1 MNNKRKGEPRNL
13 IYDVKDFLKKFFSS
27 RLFVLAA
34 VIILLFAILAER
46 VFSLQIVNGSDY
58 QNNFIMLIKKPL
70 SIDASRGN
78 IYDCNG
84 NLLAYNQL
92 AYSVVISD
100 NGNYATTKQHNK
112 ELNKELAEVI
122 NVIKENGGTIYNDFP
137 IILNDDGTYSY
148 NFTSDTSRKRFLSDV
163 FGKQYD
169 KLEYNRT
176 LEFDEANATAENIIS
191 YLTSNQTEC
200 FDVSKKYDAQTT
212 YDIVVM
218 RYAIRQ
224 NRFTKYKTTTIA
236 KDVNDAIVAY
246 VNEHSDTL
254 TGITIEEDT
263 IRKYNYAEYISSLVG
278 YTGKISTDEYN
289 ELSKD
294 DDSYTQNDMVGK
306 SGLEQYYESYL
317 RGQNGEEQIYV
328 NNVGK
333 ITDVISRDDPVAG
346 DDLYLSIDIN
356 LQEATYKLL
365 EQEIAG
371 IVYSKIKSGEIPIT
385 DVYFALLNNNVVD
398 LTHFNSADATDRE
411 KEIYNMFSGQLSSAL
426 ASVDSELQ
434 NGTAGTNDMSEQT
447 LDYFTCIMSMLN
459 EDGLLLSSEIDT
471 SDSTYT
477 AWKAGTLSPR
487 EYLKY
492 CISKQWIDISL
503 LDVDQ
508 KYADSSEI
516 YTALCSYIQTKL
528 ADDKDFA
535 KIIYKYMV
543 NAGTISGQQICLLL
557 FDQGV
562 LDYDDATVNGLVNG
576 SISSYSFIMD
586 KINNIEITPA
596 QLALD
601 PCTGSSIITDVKTG
615 QIKALVS
622 YPGYDNNKLA
632 NTVDADYYQALREDK
647 SNPLWNYAT
656 QEQTAPGSTFKMVT
670 STAGLAEGVIDTTT
684 KINCTGKFYDISNE
698 PECWI
703 YPGAHGMDNV
713 SEALRDSCNV
723 FFYTTGF
730 RLASKKTGTYDDAN
744 GISLIQ
750 KYASIYGLDQKS
762 GVEIVEKT
770 PTLATQ
776 YPVMAAIGQSDNN
789 LTTISLSRY
798 VTAVASGNLYDYKL
812 MNKIVDA
819 EGNTVEQYNSQS
831 TDISGTLNQSQW
843 DAIHQG
849 MRMVVENLHDVFGG
863 FTGVEV
869 AGKTGTAQQV
879 KTRPNHALFVG
890 YAPYSDPEIS
900 IATRIS
906 YGYSSHNAAAAS
918 RNIIS
923 YYFNLQS
930 LDEIL
935 SVKAEG
941 VNSSASSGVTD

>member
-1 MNNKRKGEPRNL
+1 M
-13 IYDVKDFLKKFFSS
+13 IYDIKEFLKKFFSS

-34 VIILLFAILAER
+34 VVVLLFAILAER
-46 VFSLQIVNGSDY
+46 IFTLQIVNGADY
-58 QNNFIMLIKKPL
+58 QENFIMLIKKNL

-100 NGNYATTKQHNK
+100 NGNYSSTKEHYK
-112 ELNKELAEVI
+112 LLNKEIAEI
-122 NVIKENGGTIYNDFP
+122 THVIKENGGTIYNDFP
-137 IILNDDGTYSY
+137 IVLNDDGTYSY
-148 NFTSDTSRKRFLSDV
+148 TFTSDTSRKRFLSDV
-163 FGKQYD
+163 FGKKYD
-169 KLEYNRT
+169 KLEYNND
-176 LEFDEANATAENIIS
+176 LNFDEANATAQNVMD
-191 YLTSNQTEC
+191 YLKSSQTGCFRVSN
-200 FDVSKKYDAQTT
+200 KYDEETA

-218 RYAIRQ
+218 RYAINL
-224 NRFTKYKTTTIA
+224 NRYTKYETTTIA
-236 KDVNDAIVAY
+236 QDVNDTIVAY
-246 VNEHSDTL
+246 VNEHADTL
-254 TGITIEEDT
+254 TGISIEEDT

-294 DDSYTQNDMVGK
+294 DETYTQNDMVGK

-317 RGQNGEEQIYV
+317 RGKNGEEQVYV

-333 ITDVISRDDPVAG
+333 INEVISRDEPTAG
-346 DDLYLSIDIN
+346 NDLYLSIDIN

-371 IVYSKIKSGEIPIT
+371 IVYSKIKSGDIPIT
-385 DVYFALLNNNVVD
+385 DVYFALINNNVVD
-398 LTHFNSADATDRE
+398 LTHFNASDASGTESD
-411 KEIYNMFSGQLSSAL
+411 IYNAFSGQLSSAL
-426 ASVDSELQ
+426 GTVESELSS
-434 NGTAGTNDMSEQT
+434 GTAGTNNMSEQT
-447 LDYFTCIMSMLN
+447 LDYFTRIMSMLSD
-459 EDGLLLSSEIDT
+459 DGLLLSSEIDT

-477 AWKAGTLSPR
+477 AWKAGTVAPKD
-487 EYLKY
+487 YLKY
-492 CISKQWIDISL
+492 CISKQWIDITQ

-508 KYADSSEI
+508 KYADSSEV
-516 YTALCSYIQTKL
+516 YSALCTYIQNKL
-528 ADDKDFA
+528 STDKDFA

-562 LDYDDATVNGLVNG
+562 LDYDDATVSGLANG

-596 QLALD
+596 QLALE
-601 PCTGSSIITDVKTG
+601 PCTGSSVITDVNTG
-615 QIKALVS
+615 EIKALVS
-622 YPGYDNNKLA
+622 YPGYDNNRLA
-632 NTVDADYYQALREDK
+632 NTVDSDYYQSLREDK

-670 STAGLAEGVIDTTT
+670 STAGLAEGVIDTST
-684 KINCTGKFYDISNE
+684 KINCTGKFYDVSNE

-703 YPGAHGMDNV
+703 YPGSHGMDNV

-730 RLASKKTGTYDDAN
+730 RLAQKDTGTYDDAN
-744 GISLIQ
+744 GINYIQ
-750 KYASIYGLDQKS
+750 KYASIYGLNEKS
-762 GVEIVEKT
+762 GLEIVEKT
-770 PTLATQ
+770 PTIATQ

-789 LTTISLSRY
+789 FTTVSLSRY
-798 VTAVASGNLYDYKL
+798 VTAVASGKLYDYKL

-819 EGNTVEQYNSQS
+819 DGNIVAQYNSQS
-831 TDISGTLNQSQW
+831 TDISGTLNQTQW

-849 MRMVVENLHDVFGG
+849 MRMVVQDLHDVFDG
-863 FTGVEV
+863 FDAVEV
-869 AGKTGTAQQV
+869 AGKTGTAQHG
-879 KTRPNHALFVG
+879 KNHPNHALFVG
-890 YAPYSDPEIS
+890 YAPYSNPEIS

-906 YGYSSHNAAAAS
+906 SGYSSHNAAAAS

-923 YYFNLQS
+923 YYFKHQT

-941 VNSSASSGVTD
+941 VNSSSTSGMTD

>member
-1 MNNKRKGEPRNL
+1 M
-13 IYDVKDFLKKFFSS
+13 IYDIKEFLKKFFSS

-34 VIILLFAILAER
+34 VVVLLFAILAER
-46 VFSLQIVNGSDY
+46 VFTLQIVNGSDY
-58 QNNFIMLIKKPL
+58 QENFIMLIKKNL

-100 NGNYATTKQHNK
+100 NGNYSTTKQHYK
-112 ELNKELAEVI
+112 MLNKELAEI
-122 NVIKENGGTIYNDFP
+122 TSVIKQNGGTLYNDFP
-137 IILNDDGTYSY
+137 IVLNDDGTYSY
-148 NFTSDTSRKRFLSDV
+148 NFTSETARKRFLSDV
-163 FGKQYD
+163 FGKKYD
-169 KLEYNRT
+169 KLEYNNA
-176 LEFDEANATAENIIS
+176 LNFDEANATAQNVMD
-191 YLTSNQTEC
+191 YLKSDQTGG
-200 FDVSKKYDAQTT
+200 FRVSSKYDESTA

-218 RYAIRQ
+218 RYAINQ
-224 NRFTKYKTTTIA
+224 NRYTKYETTTIA
-236 KDVNDAIVAY
+236 QDVNDTIVAY
-246 VNEHSDTL
+246 VNEHADSL
-254 TGITIEEDT
+254 TGISIEEDT

-294 DDSYTQNDMVGK
+294 DDTYTQNDMVGK

-317 RGQNGEEQIYV
+317 RGKNGEEQVYV

-333 ITDVISRDDPVAG
+333 INEVISRDEPTAG
-346 DDLYLSIDIN
+346 NDLYLSIDIN

-371 IVYSKIKSGEIPIT
+371 IVYSKIQSGDIPIT
-385 DVYFALLNNNVVD
+385 DVYFALINNNVLD
-398 LTHFNSADATDRE
+398 LTHFNATDASGTE
-411 KEIYNMFSGQLSSAL
+411 QEIYNAFTGQLQAAL
-426 ASVDSELQ
+426 STVESELS

-447 LDYFTCIMSMLN
+447 LDYFTRIMSMLSDD
-459 EDGLLLSSEIDT
+459 ELLLSSEIDT
-471 SDSTYT
+471 SDTTYT
-477 AWKAGTLSPR
+477 AWKAGTVSPKD
-487 EYLKY
+487 YLKY
-492 CISKQWIDISL
+492 CISKQWIDITKL
-503 LDVDQ
+503 EVDQ
-508 KYADSSEI
+508 KYADSSEV
-516 YTALCSYIQTKL
+516 YSALCTYIQDELST
-528 ADDKDFA
+528 DKDFA

-562 LDYDDATVNGLVNG
+562 LDYDDATVSGLASG
-576 SISSYSFIMD
+576 SLSSYSFIMD

-596 QLALD
+596 QLALE
-601 PCTGSSIITDVKTG
+601 PCTGSSVITDVNTG

-622 YPGYDNNKLA
+622 YPGYDNNRLA
-632 NTVDADYYQALREDK
+632 NTVDSDYYQSLREDK

-684 KINCTGKFYDISNE
+684 KINCTGKFYDVSNE
-698 PECWI
+698 PECWV
-703 YPGAHGMDNV
+703 YPGSHGLDNV

-730 RLASKKTGTYDDAN
+730 RLAQKDTGTYDDAN
-744 GISLIQ
+744 GISYIQ
-750 KYASIYGLDQKS
+750 KYASIYGLNEKS

-770 PTLATQ
+770 PTIATE

-798 VTAVASGNLYDYKL
+798 VTAVASGKLYDYKL

-819 EGNTVEQYNSQS
+819 DGNIVDQYNSQS
-831 TDISGTLNQSQW
+831 TDISGTLNQTQW

-849 MRMVVENLHDVFGG
+849 MRMVVEDLNDVFGG
-863 FTGVEV
+863 FDAVEV
-869 AGKTGTAQQV
+869 AGKTGTAQHG
-879 KTRPNHALFVG
+879 KNHPNHALFVG
-890 YAPYSDPEIS
+890 YAPYSNPEIS

-906 YGYSSHNAAAAS
+906 SGYSSHNAAAAS

-923 YYFNLQS
+923 YYFNNQT

-941 VNSSASSGVTD
+941 VNSSSTSGMTD

>member
-411 KEIYNMFSGQLSSAL
+411 KEIYNIFSGQLSSAL

-849 MRMVVENLHDVFGG
+849 MRMVVEDLHDVFGG

>member
-1 MNNKRKGEPRNL
+1 M
-13 IYDVKDFLKKFFSS
+13 IYDIKDYLKKFFSS

-34 VIILLFAILAER
+34 VMMLLFAILAER
-46 VFSLQIVNGSDY
+46 IFSLQIVNGAEY
-58 QNNFIMLIKKPL
+58 QKNFIMLIKKPL

-84 NLLAYNQL
+84 NLLAFNQL

-100 NGNYATTKQHNK
+100 NGNYSSTKEHNRL
-112 ELNKELAEVI
+112 LNKELKELIA
-122 NVIKENGGTIYNDFP
+122 VIKKNGGEIYKDFP
-137 IILNDDGTYSY
+137 IDINEDGTYSF
-148 NFTSDTSRKRFLSDV
+148 NITSETSRKRFLSDV
-163 FGKQYD
+163 FGKKYE
-169 KLEYNRT
+169 KLEYNKK
-176 LEFDEANATAENIIS
+176 LGFDEANATAENVID
-191 YLTSNQTEC
+191 YLRSNQNEC
-200 FDVSKKYDAQTT
+200 FDVSDKYDKQTI
-212 YDIVVM
+212 YDIVVV
-218 RYAIRQ
+218 RYAIKQ

-236 KDVNDAIVAY
+236 KDVNDTIVAY

-254 TGITIEEDT
+254 TGVSIEEDT
-263 IRKYNYAEYISSLVG
+263 IRKYNYAEYISPIVG

-289 ELSKD
+289 KLSED
-294 DDSYTQNDMVGK
+294 DSSYTQNDMVGK

-317 RGQNGEEQIYV
+317 RGKNGEKQVYV

-333 ITDVISRDDPVAG
+333 ITDVISQKNSVSGNDV
-346 DDLYLSIDIN
+346 YLSIDIK

-385 DVYFALLNNNVVD
+385 DVYFALLNNNVID
-398 LTHFNSADATDRE
+398 LTHFNAADASATE
-411 KEIYNMFSGQLSSAL
+411 QSIYTSFSEQLQGAL
-426 ASVDSELQ
+426 GTINNELQ
-434 NGTAGTNDMSEQT
+434 NGNTGTSGMSEQV
-447 LDYFTCIMSMLN
+447 LDYFTCVMSMLSD
-459 EDGLLLSSEIDT
+459 DGLLLSDQIDS

-477 AWKAGTLSPR
+477 AWKEGTVSPKD
-487 EYLKY
+487 YLKY
-492 CISKQWIDISL
+492 CISKQWIDITK
-503 LDVDQ
+503 LDVNQ
-508 KYADSSEI
+508 KYADSSEV
-516 YTALCSYIQTKL
+516 YSALCSYIENGLSTN
-528 ADDKDFA
+528 KDFA

-543 NAGTISGQQICLLL
+543 NSGAVTGQQLCLLL

-562 LDYDDATVNGLVNG
+562 LDYDDATVNNIANG
-576 SISSYSFIMD
+576 SISPYAFLMD

-601 PCTGSSIITDVKTG
+601 PCTGSSVITDINTG
-615 QIKALVS
+615 QIKAMVS

-656 QEQTAPGSTFKMVT
+656 QEQTAPGSTFKMVS
-670 STAGLAEGVIDTTT
+670 STAGLAEGVIDTSS
-684 KINCTGKFYDISNE
+684 KINCTGIFTDISNQ
-698 PECWI
+698 PKCWI

-730 RLASKKTGTYDDAN
+730 RLASKDTGSYDDEN
-744 GISLIQ
+744 GMKYIQ
-750 KYASIYGLDQKS
+750 KYASIYGLNEKS
-762 GVEIVEKT
+762 GLEIVEKT
-770 PTLATQ
+770 PSIATQ
-776 YPVMAAIGQSDNN
+776 YPVMAAIGQSNN
-789 LTTISLSRY
+789 NFTTVSLSRY
-798 VTAVASGNLYDYKL
+798 VTAVVSGKLYDYKL
-812 MNKIVDA
+812 MNKITDA
-819 EGNTVEQYNSQS
+819 DGKTVKQYDSKFK
-831 TDISGTLNQSQW
+831 DISDTLNQSQW

-849 MRMVVENLHDVFGG
+849 MRMVVEDLHDVFGG

-879 KTRPNHALFVG
+879 ETRPNHALFVG
-890 YAPYSDPEIS
+890 YAPYSNPEIS

-923 YYFNLQS
+923 YYYNLES
-930 LDEIL
+930 LDDLL

-941 VNSSASSGVTD
+941 VNSSGSSARTD

>member
-13 IYDVKDFLKKFFSS
+13 IYDVKDFIKKFFSS

-411 KEIYNMFSGQLSSAL
+411 KEIYNIFSGQLSSAL

>member
-1 MNNKRKGEPRNL
+1 M
-13 IYDVKDFLKKFFSS
+13 IYDIKDYLKKFFSS

-34 VIILLFAILAER
+34 VMILLFAILAER
-46 VFSLQIVNGSDY
+46 IFSLQIVNGAEY
-58 QNNFIMLIKKPL
+58 QKNFIMLIKKPL

-84 NLLAYNQL
+84 NLLAFNQL

-100 NGNYATTKQHNK
+100 NGNYSSTKEHNRL
-112 ELNKELAEVI
+112 LNKELKELIA
-122 NVIKENGGTIYNDFP
+122 VIKKNGGEIYKDFP
-137 IILNDDGTYSY
+137 IDINEDGTYSF
-148 NFTSDTSRKRFLSDV
+148 NITSETSRKRFLSDV
-163 FGKQYD
+163 FGKKYE
-169 KLEYNRT
+169 KLEYNKK
-176 LEFDEANATAENIIS
+176 LGFDEANATAENVID
-191 YLTSNQTEC
+191 YLRSNQNEC
-200 FDVSKKYDAQTT
+200 FDVSDKYDKQTI
-212 YDIVVM
+212 YDIVVV
-218 RYAIRQ
+218 RYAIKQ

-236 KDVNDAIVAY
+236 KDVNDTIVAY

-254 TGITIEEDT
+254 TGVSIEEDT
-263 IRKYNYAEYISSLVG
+263 IRKYNYAEYISPIVG

-289 ELSKD
+289 KLSED
-294 DDSYTQNDMVGK
+294 DSSYTQNDMVGK

-317 RGQNGEEQIYV
+317 RGKNGEKQVYV

-333 ITDVISRDDPVAG
+333 ITDVISQKNSVSGNDV
-346 DDLYLSIDIN
+346 YLSIDIK

-385 DVYFALLNNNVVD
+385 DVYFALLNNNVID
-398 LTHFNSADATDRE
+398 LTHFNAADASATE
-411 KEIYNMFSGQLSSAL
+411 QSIYTSFSEQLQGAL
-426 ASVDSELQ
+426 GTINNELQ
-434 NGTAGTNDMSEQT
+434 NGNTGTSGMSEQV
-447 LDYFTCIMSMLN
+447 LDYFTCVMSMLSD
-459 EDGLLLSSEIDT
+459 DGLLLSDQIDS

-477 AWKAGTLSPR
+477 AWKEGTVSPKD
-487 EYLKY
+487 YLKY
-492 CISKQWIDISL
+492 CISKQWIDITK
-503 LDVDQ
+503 LDVNQ
-508 KYADSSEI
+508 KYADSSEV
-516 YTALCSYIQTKL
+516 YSALCSYIENGLSTN
-528 ADDKDFA
+528 KDFA

-543 NAGTISGQQICLLL
+543 NSGAVTGQQLCLLL

-562 LDYDDATVNGLVNG
+562 LDYDDATVNNIANG
-576 SISSYSFIMD
+576 SISPYAFLMD

-601 PCTGSSIITDVKTG
+601 PCTGSSIITDINTG
-615 QIKALVS
+615 QIKAMVS

-656 QEQTAPGSTFKMVT
+656 QEQTAPGSTFKMVS
-670 STAGLAEGVIDTTT
+670 STAGLAEGVIDTSS
-684 KINCTGKFYDISNE
+684 KINCTGIFTDISNQ
-698 PECWI
+698 PKCWI

-730 RLASKKTGTYDDAN
+730 RLASKDTGSYDDEN
-744 GISLIQ
+744 GMKYIQ
-750 KYASIYGLDQKS
+750 KYASIYGLNEKS
-762 GVEIVEKT
+762 GLEIVEKT
-770 PTLATQ
+770 PSIATQ
-776 YPVMAAIGQSDNN
+776 YPVMAAIGQSNN
-789 LTTISLSRY
+789 NFTTVSLSRY
-798 VTAVASGNLYDYKL
+798 VTAVVSGKLYDYKL
-812 MNKIVDA
+812 MNKITDA
-819 EGNTVEQYNSQS
+819 DGKTVKQYDSKFK
-831 TDISGTLNQSQW
+831 DISDTLNQSQW

-849 MRMVVENLHDVFGG
+849 MRMVVEDLHDVFGG

-879 KTRPNHALFVG
+879 ENRPNHALFVG
-890 YAPYSDPEIS
+890 YAPYSNPEIS

-923 YYFNLQS
+923 YYYNLES
-930 LDEIL
+930 LDDLL

-941 VNSSASSGVTD
+941 VNSSGSSARTD

>member
-1 MNNKRKGEPRNL
+1 M
-13 IYDVKDFLKKFFSS
+13 IYDIKDYLKKFFSS

-34 VIILLFAILAER
+34 VMILLFAILAER
-46 VFSLQIVNGSDY
+46 IFSLQIINGAEY
-58 QNNFIMLIKKPL
+58 QKNFIMLIKKPL

-84 NLLAYNQL
+84 NLLAFNQL

-100 NGNYATTKQHNK
+100 NGNYSSTKEHNRL
-112 ELNKELAEVI
+112 LNKELKELIA
-122 NVIKENGGTIYNDFP
+122 VIKKNGGEIYKDFP
-137 IILNDDGTYSY
+137 IDINEDGTYSF
-148 NFTSDTSRKRFLSDV
+148 NITSETSRKRFLSDV
-163 FGKQYD
+163 FGKKYE
-169 KLEYNRT
+169 KLEYNKK
-176 LEFDEANATAENIIS
+176 LGFDEANATAENVID
-191 YLTSNQTEC
+191 YLRSNQNEC
-200 FDVSKKYDAQTT
+200 FDVSDKYDKQTI
-212 YDIVVM
+212 YDIVVV
-218 RYAIRQ
+218 RYAIKQ

-236 KDVNDAIVAY
+236 KDVNDTIVAY

-254 TGITIEEDT
+254 TGVSIEEDT
-263 IRKYNYAEYISSLVG
+263 IRKYNYAEYISPIVG

-289 ELSKD
+289 KLSED
-294 DDSYTQNDMVGK
+294 DSSYTQNDMVGK

-317 RGQNGEEQIYV
+317 RGKNGEKQVYV

-333 ITDVISRDDPVAG
+333 ITDVISQKNSVSGNDV
-346 DDLYLSIDIN
+346 YLSIDIK

-385 DVYFALLNNNVVD
+385 DVYFALLNNNVID
-398 LTHFNSADATDRE
+398 LTHFNAADASATE
-411 KEIYNMFSGQLSSAL
+411 QSIYTSFSEQLQGAL
-426 ASVDSELQ
+426 GTIDNELQ
-434 NGTAGTNDMSEQT
+434 NGNTGTSGMSEQV
-447 LDYFTCIMSMLN
+447 LDYFTCVMSMLSD
-459 EDGLLLSSEIDT
+459 DGLLLSDQIDS

-477 AWKAGTLSPR
+477 AWKEGTVSPKD
-487 EYLKY
+487 YLKY
-492 CISKQWIDISL
+492 CISKQWIDITK
-503 LDVDQ
+503 LDVNQ
-508 KYADSSEI
+508 KYADSSEV
-516 YTALCSYIQTKL
+516 YSALCSYIENGLSTN
-528 ADDKDFA
+528 KDFA

-543 NAGTISGQQICLLL
+543 NSGAVTGQQLCLLL

-562 LDYDDATVNGLVNG
+562 LDYDDATVNNIANG
-576 SISSYSFIMD
+576 SISPYAFLMD

-601 PCTGSSIITDVKTG
+601 PCTGSCVITDINTG
-615 QIKALVS
+615 QIKAMVS

-656 QEQTAPGSTFKMVT
+656 QEQTAPGSTFKMVS
-670 STAGLAEGVIDTTT
+670 STAGLAEGVIDTSS
-684 KINCTGKFYDISNE
+684 KINCTGIFTDISNQ
-698 PECWI
+698 PKCWI

-730 RLASKKTGTYDDAN
+730 RLASKDTGSYDDEN
-744 GISLIQ
+744 GMKYIQ
-750 KYASIYGLDQKS
+750 KYASIYGLNEKS
-762 GVEIVEKT
+762 GLEIVEKT
-770 PTLATQ
+770 PSIATQ
-776 YPVMAAIGQSDNN
+776 YPVMAAIGKSNN
-789 LTTISLSRY
+789 NFTTVSLSRY
-798 VTAVASGNLYDYKL
+798 VTAVVSGKLYDYKL
-812 MNKIVDA
+812 MNKITDA
-819 EGNTVEQYNSQS
+819 DGKTVKQYDSKFK
-831 TDISGTLNQSQW
+831 DISDTLNQSQW

-849 MRMVVENLHDVFGG
+849 MRMVVEDLHDVFGG

-879 KTRPNHALFVG
+879 ETRPNHALFVG
-890 YAPYSDPEIS
+890 YAPYSNPEIS

-906 YGYSSHNAAAAS
+906 FGYSSHNAAAAS

-923 YYFNLQS
+923 YYYNLES
-930 LDEIL
+930 LDDLL

-941 VNSSASSGVTD
+941 VNASGSSARTD

>member
-849 MRMVVENLHDVFGG
+849 MRMVVEDLHDVFGG

>member
-1 MNNKRKGEPRNL
+1 M
-13 IYDVKDFLKKFFSS
+13 IYDIKEFLKKFFSS

-34 VIILLFAILAER
+34 VVVLLFAILAER
-46 VFSLQIVNGSDY
+46 IFTLQIVNGADY
-58 QNNFIMLIKKPL
+58 QENFIMLIKKNL

-100 NGNYATTKQHNK
+100 NGNYSSTKEHYK
-112 ELNKELAEVI
+112 LLNKELAEI
-122 NVIKENGGTIYNDFP
+122 THVIKENGGTIYNDFP
-137 IILNDDGTYSY
+137 IVLNDDGTYSY
-148 NFTSDTSRKRFLSDV
+148 TFTSDTSRKRFLSDV
-163 FGKQYD
+163 FGKKYD
-169 KLEYNRT
+169 KLEYNT
-176 LEFDEANATAENIIS
+176 KLDFDEANATAQNVMD
-191 YLTSNQTEC
+191 YLKSSQTGG
-200 FDVSKKYDAQTT
+200 FRVSKKYDEETA

-218 RYAIRQ
+218 RYAINQ
-224 NRFTKYKTTTIA
+224 NRYTKYETTTIA
-236 KDVNDAIVAY
+236 QDVNDTIVAY
-246 VNEHSDTL
+246 VNEHADTL
-254 TGITIEEDT
+254 TGISIEEDT

-294 DDSYTQNDMVGK
+294 DETYTQNDMVGK

-317 RGQNGEEQIYV
+317 RGKNGEEQVYV

-333 ITDVISRDDPVAG
+333 INEVISREEPTAG
-346 DDLYLSIDIN
+346 NDLYLSIDIN

-371 IVYSKIKSGEIPIT
+371 IVYSKIKSGDIPIT
-385 DVYFALLNNNVVD
+385 DVYFALINNNVVD
-398 LTHFNSADATDRE
+398 LTHFNASDASGTEQD
-411 KEIYNMFSGQLSSAL
+411 IYNAFSGQLQAAL
-426 ASVDSELQ
+426 GTVESELSS
-434 NGTAGTNDMSEQT
+434 GTAGTNDMSEQT
-447 LDYFTCIMSMLN
+447 LDYFTRIMSMLSD
-459 EDGLLLSSEIDT
+459 DGLLLSSEIDT

-477 AWKAGTLSPR
+477 AWKAGTVAPKD
-487 EYLKY
+487 YLKY
-492 CISKQWIDISL
+492 CISKQWIDITQ

-508 KYADSSEI
+508 KYADSSEV
-516 YTALCSYIQTKL
+516 YSALCAYIQNKL
-528 ADDKDFA
+528 STDKDFA

-562 LDYDDATVNGLVNG
+562 LDYDDATVSGLANG

-596 QLALD
+596 QLALE
-601 PCTGSSIITDVKTG
+601 PCTGSSVITDVNTG
-615 QIKALVS
+615 EIKALVS
-622 YPGYDNNKLA
+622 YPGYDNNRLA
-632 NTVDADYYQALREDK
+632 NTVDADYYQSLREDK

-670 STAGLAEGVIDTTT
+670 STAGLAEGVIDTSTQ
-684 KINCTGKFYDISNE
+684 INCTGKFYDVSNE

-703 YPGAHGMDNV
+703 YPSSHGLETV
-713 SEALRDSCNV
+713 STALRDSCNV

-730 RLASKKTGTYDDAN
+730 RLAQKDTGTYDDAN
-744 GISLIQ
+744 GIKYIQ
-750 KYASIYGLDQKS
+750 KYASIYGLDEKS

-770 PTLATQ
+770 PTIATE
-776 YPVMAAIGQSDNN
+776 YPVMAAIGQSNNN

-798 VTAVASGNLYDYKL
+798 VTAVASGKLYDYKL

-819 EGNTVEQYNSQS
+819 DGNIVAQYNSQS
-831 TDISGTLNQSQW
+831 TDISGTLNQTQW

-849 MRMVVENLHDVFGG
+849 MRMVVQDLHDVFDG
-863 FTGVEV
+863 FDAVEV
-869 AGKTGTAQQV
+869 AGKTGTAQHG
-879 KTRPNHALFVG
+879 KNHPNHALFVG
-890 YAPYSDPEIS
+890 YAPYSNPEIS

-906 YGYSSHNAAAAS
+906 SGYSSHNAAAAS

-923 YYFNLQS
+923 YYFKHQT

-941 VNSSASSGVTD
+941 VNSSSTSGMTD